1 MDNLRVGGLLRK
13 ARTDLELPLRVVA
26 TRLGVSIPYLSGVER
41 GTRKI
46 APARLRRL
54 ASVLQMQREQIVRLF
69 TLRGRL
75 PPKIEKRT
83 LNAPDTWGVD
93 W

>member
-13 ARTDLELPLRVVA
+13 ARMELELPLRVVA
-26 TRLGVSIPYLSGVER
+26 KKLDVSIPYLSGVER

-46 APARLRRL
+46 APARLRKL
-54 ASVLQMQREQIVRLF
+54 VDVLQLSKGRMIELF

-75 PPKIEKRT
+75 PPKVEKRT
-83 LNAPDTWGVD
+83 LNAPKNWGED